1 MAGNTAIL
9 AVRITGD
16 AKQGVSAL
24 DTTGRAASK
33 LQTGMGK
40 VGNVLKNV
48 GFGVATAGAIGLGV
62 ALKKGFTRLTGIEN
76 AQAKMRGLG
85 YDTKNVDLI
94 MENALSSVKGT
105 AFSLDSAATTA
116 AGAVA
121 AGIKPGKEL
130 EGVLGT
136 VANSA
141 AAAGTGMDEMGGI
154 FNKVATTGKAQNDS
168 LQQVADRGIPIYQ
181 KLSDQLG
188 VTTDE
193 VFKMASAG
201 KISFSEFESAMSS
214 ATGSVAAEM
223 GGTTMGAIDNFNA
236 ALGRLGASLL
246 EESMPHLKTGIT
258 TLTGWIDELEP
269 KIAPL
274 ADAFG
279 KGLGIA
285 LEAVVGWLER
295 LDFSSFDGF
304 LNSTGLTAAPAAFDS
319 IGQSMKTLAP
329 AVGELMVAL
338 PKLGPAFSSI
348 VGAGIQI
355 VASTLQFLAR
365 NIDTIVKFLPL
376 IIGGFLAWRAASAA
390 LAQSQLAVRAGEV
403 AAAPILLANQ
413 TLRFLNVRA
422 EQQLAIAKG
431 QATAATIT
439 NNAAENAGL
448 LTRARSAAAMVAQR
462 VALVATTVATRAA
475 AAGQWLLN
483 AAMTANPIG
492 IVVAA
497 LVALVA
503 GIIWAWNNIDG
514 FRNFITTAWEWIKTT
529 TVNVFNSVVT
539 FIGTAIT
546 SIGNFFTVTL
556 PAAVQTVLSWLGA
569 NWPLVIGIVTGPI
582 GMLVVGVIR
591 NWDKIKAGTV
601 RIFTAVKTWLVSVW
615 NSIVSWVSNKVLGMA
630 RKIVTTWTKIKAR
643 TTAIFNLVKAAIT
656 NAFVRIV
663 STVATKVANVKAKIV
678 NTWNMIKARTLQ
690 VFAAVVSTV
699 KSKIGAVVST
709 VKSLPSKAKSAL
721 GNLGNLLKSSGR
733 ALIQGFISGIKG
745 MVGKVANAAKNVVNK
760 ARDFFPFS
768 PAKEGPFSGRGYTTY
783 SGQAL
788 VKDFAKAMTRE
799 SSTVR
804 DAANRVASAGTIT
817 GGYEIDR
824 RAVAGR
830 PYSGSNDSGR
840 NPVKIEVNF
849 NNVVTDRL
857 GVAREIRRILDEHDR
872 LVVAG

>member
-9 AVRITGD
+9 SVRITGD

-24 DTTGRAASK
+24 NSTERAAGK

-40 VGNVLKNV
+40 VGGVLKNA
-48 GFGVATAGAIGLGV
+48 GFAVATAGAIGLGV

-85 YDTKNVDLI
+85 YDTKSVDTI
-94 MENALSSVKGT
+94 MGNALTSVKGT
-105 AFSLDSAATTA
+105 AFSLDAAATTA

-121 AGIKPGKEL
+121 AGIKPGKQL

-154 FNKVATTGKAQNDS
+154 FNKVASTGKAQNDS
-168 LQQVADRGIPIYQ
+168 LQQIADRGIPIYQ
-181 KLSDQLG
+181 KLGDQLG
-188 VTTDE
+188 LTTDE

-201 KISFSEFESAMSS
+201 KISFSEFETAMSA

-269 KIAPL
+269 KIAPV

-279 KGLGIA
+279 KGLGVA
-285 LEAVVGWLER
+285 LESVVGWLER
-295 LDFSSFDGF
+295 LDFSSFESF
-304 LNSTGLTAAPAAFDS
+304 FNSTGLAGAPEAFSS
-319 IGQSMKTLAP
+319 IGQSLKELAP
-329 AVGELMVAL
+329 AFSAFATML
-338 PKLGPAFSSI
+338 PKLGPAFSTLA
-348 VGAGIQI
+348 GAGITV
-355 VASTLQFLAR
+355 VADSLSFLAD
-365 NIDTIVKFLPL
+365 NVDTIVALMPA
-376 IIGGFLAWRAASAA
+376 IVAGFVAWKLASAG
-390 LAQSQLAVRAGEV
+390 LAQAQLAVRAGEV

-413 TLRFLNVRA
+413 VLRFMNVRA

-431 QATAATIT
+431 QATAATLT
-439 NNAAENAGL
+439 NNAAENVGL
-448 LTRARSAAAMVAQR
+448 ITRIRGTAALVAQR

-483 AAMTANPIG
+483 AAMSANPIG
-492 IVVAA
+492 LIVIAIA
-497 LVALVA
+497 ALVA

-514 FRNFITTAWEWIKTT
+514 FRTAVTTAWEWIKTT
-529 TVNVFNSVVT
+529 TTTVFNAVVT
-539 FIGTAIT
+539 FIGNAIT

-556 PAAVQTVLSWLGA
+556 PAAVQTVLTWLGA
-569 NWPLVIGIVTGPI
+569 NWPLVVSIVTGPI
-582 GMLVVGVIR
+582 GALVVFVITHW
-591 NWDKIKAGTV
+591 NQIKTWTV
-601 RIFTAVKTWLVSVW
+601 NTFTAIKQTLTNIW
-615 NSIVSWVSNKVLGMA
+615 NA
-630 RKIVTTWTKIKAR
+630 IVTWVVAKVVGFVTSVVNTWNNLKAR
-643 TTAIFNLVKAAIT
+643 TTAIFNLIKAYVR
-656 NAFVRIV
+656 NAFVTLV
-663 STVATKVANVKAKIV
+663 SAAVNKVNEMRNKIT
-678 NTWNMIKARTLQ
+678 NTWNMIKARTLSI
-690 VFAAVVSTV
+690 FAAVVSTV
-699 KSKIGAVVST
+699 KSKIGQVVST

-745 MVGKVANAAKNVVNK
+745 MVGKVANAAKSVVNK

-783 SGQAL
+783 SGRAL
-788 VKDFAKAMTRE
+788 VGDFAKAMTRE
-799 SSTVR
+799 ISTVR
-804 DAANRVASAGTIT
+804 NAADRVASAGSISA
-817 GGYEIDR
+817 GYELDKST
-824 RAVAGR
+824 VAGR
-830 PYSGSNDSGR
+830 PGSANSAGS
-840 NPVKIEVNF
+840 PVTIEVNF

-857 GVAREIRRILDEHDR
+857 GVAREIRRILDDYD
-872 LVVAG
+872 VVMGAPA

>member
-85 YDTKNVDLI
+85 YDTKNVDAI

-154 FNKVATTGKAQNDS
+154 FNKVATTGKAQNDA

-181 KLSDQLG
+181 KLGDQLG

-193 VFKMASAG
+193 VFKMASQG

-365 NIDTIVKFLPL
+365 NIDTITKFLPL
-376 IIGGFLAWRAASAA
+376 IIGGFVAWRAASAA

-413 TLRFLNVRA
+413 TLRFMNVRA
-422 EQQLAIAKG
+422 EQQLALAKG

-492 IVVAA
+492 IVVVA

-503 GIIWAWNNIDG
+503 GIIWAWNNVEG
-514 FRNFITTAWEWIKTT
+514 FRTVVVNAWEWIKSA
-529 TVNVFNSVVT
+529 TVTVFNAVVT
-539 FIGTAIT
+539 FIGNAIT

-556 PAAVQTVLSWLGA
+556 PAAVQTVIDWVGA
-569 NWPLVIGIVTGPI
+569 NWPLIVSIITGPI
-582 GMLVVGVIR
+582 GALVVFIITH
-591 NWDKIKAGTV
+591 WTQIKATTV
-601 RIFTAVKTWLVSVW
+601 AVFTAIKTFIVNVW
-615 NSIVSWVSNKVLGMA
+615 NTIVSWVVAKVVGF
-630 RKIVTTWTKIKAR
+630 VTSVINTWNNLKAR
-643 TTAIFNLVKAAIT
+643 TTAVFNLVKAYIR
-656 NAFVRIV
+656 NAFVTIV
-663 STVATKVANVKAKIV
+663 SAAVNKVTEMRNKIT
-678 NTWNMIKARTLQ
+678 NTWNMIKAKTLTI
-690 VFAAVVSTV
+690 FAAVVTTVRSKIENVVATV
-699 KSKIGAVVST
+699 KG
-709 VKSLPSKAKSAL
+709 LPGKAKSAL

-733 ALIQGFISGIKG
+733 ALIQGFINGIKG
-745 MVGKVANAAKNVVNK
+745 MIGNVTGAVKNVVNK

-768 PAKEGPFSGRGYTTY
+768 PAKEGPFSGKGYTTY
-783 SGQAL
+783 SGKAL
-788 VKDFAKAMTRE
+788 VTDFAKGMTRE
-799 SSTVR
+799 ISKVKN
-804 DAANRVASAGTIT
+804 AANQVASAGTFS
-817 GGYEIDR
+817 GGYQIDR
-824 RAVAGR
+824 FAAAGGTAGN
-830 PYSGSNDSGR
+830 SGSDTAR
-840 NPVKIEVNF
+840 NLNIEVNF
-849 NNVVTDRL
+849 NSVVTDRL
-857 GVAREIRRILDEHDR
+857 GVAREIKKIVEEYDR
-872 LVVAG
+872 LVVGA